1 MTQAMVL
8 DILRSAFITVF
19 KVAMPILL
27 ISMGVGLT
35 VSLIQAVTQIQEQTL
50 TFVPKVLS
58 VILAL
63 FLFGNYMLNTLID
76 FAEDLY
82 RIIGNIV

>member
-1 MTQAMVL
+1 MVL

>member
-1 MTQAMVL
+1 LTQAMVL